1 MRNSVSSSL
10 QASLWKA
17 IFLPVLCVI
26 GITCLLIYL
35 SEVIDRRHQ
44 FEHLSQYQ
52 TEQIADASEY
62 ALLFNDRNLIRNN
75 IQSLL
80 RQTDIVG
87 VTYFNNQGA
96 IIDNVGL
103 PPDLSQPLP
112 TLATHIYTQAGAHY
126 LSTAPIYYT
135 NTNQSNNFSDAPFSE
150 TNSTILAD
158 AIGLSKTPQK
168 ELLGWI
174 QVSSSTQRLQLE
186 NIKIAIASIGYFII
200 LSLLAVIACWYYTK
214 RLATPWLTVS
224 NRLQLIQQGEFEKAD
239 SLDLPEHMQATNS
252 ALEHISDRLRN
263 YRTELENEINQI
275 TKETRE
281 NAILLEE
288 KSAQLHIANREA
300 MESNRLKT
308 QFLANISHEV
318 RTPLNAILGYTNLLK
333 KDELHPQ
340 QKGYVETI
348 AQSTND
354 LLTTISNILDFSKIE
369 AGKTVVLESEDFS
382 LKDTINDVLHSLS
395 STLTS
400 DTKDIDLIP
409 NFSEELPDWV
419 KGDKTRL
426 RQILN
431 NLVGNAIKFT
441 QQGTIRV
448 NVQCKAITQHE
459 LEIHVEVVDTGCGIA
474 NDKLGQL
481 FKPFSQVD
489 SSHTRSYAGTGLGLV
504 ITKKLIEQ
512 MGGSISVNSELGR
525 GSNFFFHIKLE
536 PSLKKTETL
545 PLLEERWL
553 VLEPNTRYRSHL
565 ESLFAQIAPH
575 SAFSSTVEQFMAELH
590 DHESEYFGVVL
601 SIGDDQ
607 ESAKDATELAKYV
620 STRFALPY
628 FILCKPLSYL
638 AQYAQRFDLENDI
651 IQKPVSK
658 ASLYTAL
665 SNQTEQTLQTKPS
678 QHHETSPDYNHLK
691 GLHVLAVD
699 DTPINLQLLGH
710 WLDPHAI
717 QLSLAYSGAEA
728 IKMAEQ
734 NTYDLIL
741 MDIQMPEMDGMQTTQ
756 QLRKQAGYEET
767 PIIALTAHALAEEQ
781 QSILASGMNAYLT
794 KPINEETLLNTL
806 TKWCAAKVNLSQQVD
821 EQLAEVF
828 DVNKALNM
836 AGNRPQAAK
845 DLFEMLM
852 QSLHEDQRLLNHHFA
867 NQDLEKLIATVHR
880 IHGASKYSGTIELTK
895 HANFLE
901 THLKEL
907 GFDEVEEVFEDF
919 MAALERLKNL
929 QSLIPWPQASQTPEQ
944 NLAHPTD

>member
-1 MRNSVSSSL
+1 M
-10 QASLWKA
+10 
-17 IFLPVLCVI
+17 VLF
-26 GITCLLIYL
+26 G
-35 SEVIDRRHQ
+35 
-44 FEHLSQYQ
+44 
-52 TEQIADASEY
+52 
-62 ALLFNDRNLIRNN
+62 
-75 IQSLL
+75 
-80 RQTDIVG
+80 
-87 VTYFNNQGA
+87 
-96 IIDNVGL
+96 
-103 PPDLSQPLP
+103 
-112 TLATHIYTQAGAHY
+112 
-126 LSTAPIYYT
+126 
-135 NTNQSNNFSDAPFSE
+135 
-150 TNSTILAD
+150 
-158 AIGLSKTPQK
+158 
-168 ELLGWI
+168 
-174 QVSSSTQRLQLE
+174 
-186 NIKIAIASIGYFII
+186 
-200 LSLLAVIACWYYTK
+200 
-214 RLATPWLTVS
+214 
-224 NRLQLIQQGEFEKAD
+224 
-239 SLDLPEHMQATNS
+239 
-252 ALEHISDRLRN
+252 
-263 YRTELENEINQI
+263 
-275 TKETRE
+275 
-281 NAILLEE
+281 
-288 KSAQLHIANREA
+288 
-300 MESNRLKT
+300 
-308 QFLANISHEV
+308 
-318 RTPLNAILGYTNLLK
+318 
-333 KDELHPQ
+333 
-340 QKGYVETI
+340 
-348 AQSTND
+348 
-354 LLTTISNILDFSKIE
+354 
-369 AGKTVVLESEDFS
+369 S
-382 LKDTINDVLHSLS
+382 LKGV
-395 STLTS
+395 
-400 DTKDIDLIP
+400 
-409 NFSEELPDWV
+409 
-419 KGDKTRL
+419 
-426 RQILN
+426 
-431 NLVGNAIKFT
+431 
-441 QQGTIRV
+441 
-448 NVQCKAITQHE
+448 
-459 LEIHVEVVDTGCGIA
+459 
-474 NDKLGQL
+474 
-481 FKPFSQVD
+481 
-489 SSHTRSYAGTGLGLV
+489 
-504 ITKKLIEQ
+504 
-512 MGGSISVNSELGR
+512 
-525 GSNFFFHIKLE
+525 
-536 PSLKKTETL
+536 SLKL
-545 PLLEERWL
+545 
-553 VLEPNTRYRSHL
+553 
-565 ESLFAQIAPH
+565 
-575 SAFSSTVEQFMAELH
+575 EQFMAELH
-590 DHESEYFGVVL
+590 DHESEYFGVIL

-734 NTYDLIL
+734 NTYNLIL